1 MNGYLSVGICFA
13 HNKNRFRSFPG
24 EEKMSLSNA
33 ENADFHEGVVPLDG
47 EVAELSVLVPSWQAA
62 AIEKVAGIRGISA
75 GQLVR
80 SILQQ
85 VINSSKFAACV

>member
-1 MNGYLSVGICFA
+1 MNGYLSVGILFA
-13 HNKNRFRSFPG
+13 NRTVIQVFAG
-24 EEKMSLSNA
+24 EEKMSLAHGENA
-33 ENADFHEGVVPLDG
+33 EFHEGVVPLDG

-62 AIEKVAGIRGISA
+62 AIEKAAGIKGISA

>member
-1 MNGYLSVGICFA
+1 MQA
-13 HNKNRFRSFPG
+13 RK
-24 EEKMSLSNA
+24 KMSRANA
-33 ENADFHEGVVPLDG
+33 ENAEFHEGVVSLDA

-62 AIEKVAGIRGISA
+62 AIEKVAGIKGISA

>member
-1 MNGYLSVGICFA
+1 
-13 HNKNRFRSFPG
+13 
-24 EEKMSLSNA
+24 MSRANA
-33 ENADFHEGVVPLDG
+33 ENAEFHEGVVSLDA

-62 AIEKVAGIRGISA
+62 AIEKVAGIKGISA

>member
-1 MNGYLSVGICFA
+1 MVS
-13 HNKNRFRSFPG
+13 
-24 EEKMSLSNA
+24 
-33 ENADFHEGVVPLDG
+33 LDG
-47 EVAELSVLVPSWQAA
+47 DVAELSVLVPSWQAA
-62 AIEKVAGIRGISA
+62 AIEKVAGIKGISA

>member
-1 MNGYLSVGICFA
+1 MAYALLIT
-13 HNKNRFRSFPG
+13 KNRIRSFAG
-24 EEKMSLSNA
+24 EEKNARANA
-33 ENADFHEGVVPLDG
+33 ENAEFHEGVVSLDG

-62 AIEKVAGIRGISA
+62 AIEKVAGIKGISA

>member
-1 MNGYLSVGICFA
+1 
-13 HNKNRFRSFPG
+13 
-24 EEKMSLSNA
+24 MSLAHVENA
-33 ENADFHEGVVPLDG
+33 EFHEGLVPLDG

-62 AIEKVAGIRGISA
+62 AIEKAAGIKGISA

-85 VINSSKFAACV
+85 VISTFPVVVGS